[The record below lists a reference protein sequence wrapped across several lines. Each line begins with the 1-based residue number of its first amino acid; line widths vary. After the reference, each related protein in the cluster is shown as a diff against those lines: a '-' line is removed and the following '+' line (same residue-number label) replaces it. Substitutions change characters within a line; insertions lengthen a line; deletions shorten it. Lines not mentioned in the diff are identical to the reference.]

1 MTYIIQHHSSG
12 AMGDFD
18 TIVEAETGRVIPVD
32 PENSDYQKYQAWLA
46 EGNIPDEVQ
55 ETQIIGGE

>member
-1 MTYIIQHHSSG
+1 
-12 AMGDFD
+12 MGDFD
-18 TIVEAETGRVIPVD
+18 IILEVETGRVIPVD

-55 ETQIIGGE
+55 ETQTIGGE